1 MRVTQSRLT
10 LCGPMDCSPPDSSV
24 HGILQ
29 GKDTGVSPGKNPGV
43 ACHFL
48 LQGMFPTQGLNPGL
62 LLRQV
67 DSLPSEPAE
76 KPRNGQR
83 NHSCWP
89 HRLVLYKKTGFHFPC
104 KLTGCPVPRLP
115 GIHAS
120 RSGWEIHK
128 VSWGPLISPVGM
140 KAIKERLFHV
150 QGHWGWSQGLPRSAM
165 MLSKN
170 ADRQWRG
177 SHEAH
182 QMWPISD
189 FLYYRKK
196 GRDRERGS
204 CITFGGNQNTESLFQ
219 KLIFEN

>member
-1 MRVTQSRLT
+1 MLQITSYLFPTNQLVTVRVTQSRLT

-140 KAIKERLFHV
+140 KAIEERLFHV
-150 QGHWGWSQGLPRSAM
+150 QRTLGLITRAAPICDDAKQERRSTVTGIPRSSSNVAN
-165 MLSKN
+165 L
-170 ADRQWRG
+170 
-177 SHEAH
+177 
-182 QMWPISD
+182 
-189 FLYYRKK
+189 
-196 GRDRERGS
+196 
-204 CITFGGNQNTESLFQ
+204 
-219 KLIFEN
+219 